1 MKRITPNVGGVVA
14 FRGGESLLC
23 KAKGWRLVAK
33 NLGGI
38 TMKKNPGRKERRN
51 LMFANRREAG
61 KQRAKLNERRMKIMA
76 HKG

>member
-1 MKRITPNVGGVVA
+1 
-14 FRGGESLLC
+14 
-23 KAKGWRLVAK
+23 
-33 NLGGI
+33 
-38 TMKKNPGRKERRN
+38 MKKNPGRKERCN